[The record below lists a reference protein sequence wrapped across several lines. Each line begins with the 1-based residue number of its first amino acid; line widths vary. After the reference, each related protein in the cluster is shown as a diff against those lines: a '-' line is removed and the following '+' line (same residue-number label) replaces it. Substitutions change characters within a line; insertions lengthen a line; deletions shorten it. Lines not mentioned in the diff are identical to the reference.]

1 MASFT
6 IEAILSLKDNMT
18 SGMQRAISATQGM
31 ASSVGRGVSS
41 AANHVSNFSNTTGK
55 AMTGAGAAITAM
67 GVKGVKGFGDFQS
80 SLNQAAVIAGGTS
93 KDIDGLAQV
102 ANKMGKDLPLSAQD
116 CSEAMVEM
124 ARNGAS
130 IGDIKKQFPAI
141 AQAATASGQD
151 IQTTAGVVQQ
161 SMNIWGDSLK
171 SPEQAAAIL
180 VQTANASNASIG
192 DMQQALATIGST
204 AKASGMDMGTTAE
217 AIGLLTNKG
226 FSAAQASQDLNHA
239 LLMMQAPSKKAASQA
254 KELGLSFVDNN
265 GKMKPFK
272 QILQETAK
280 ATDGLGDAQKTAALK
295 TMFGTAGMQAISP
308 LLDAVKNKS
317 GDAKVSWDAYAQEQ
331 QKVARDTNTA
341 KKALKDQ
348 ANDMQQNIG
357 SKIEQVGGNWES
369 LRNKAMAAKGGVTG
383 AMVDMINKTLTW
395 ATESDSKIAQ
405 VVRGFV
411 GMSPV
416 IGPALIA
423 VGAGLIG
430 LSKTISATVKIANGM
445 KTAFVALPKVF
456 NAVKSGVS
464 LLGKGLS
471 FLAANPMVLVATAVA
486 GLVTVFVHLWNT
498 NEGFRNAVTKIWQS
512 ISQFFTG
519 IWNDIKTAAQ
529 ESWTQFKQVVTGAWT
544 ACVTGAKTIWNSLS
558 TFFKNLWTSIKT
570 GFTQS
575 WQLITQ
581 TAKAVW
587 TGTVQSAKAIWNG
600 LKQFFSTLW
609 AGVKQVF
616 TTAWNGIKQVVSTY
630 GNAVKQ
636 VIVSI
641 WNNIKQVTSSVWNA
655 IKNVINSVLNAI
667 KNVVGN
673 ITRNISNVVKTAWNA
688 IKSVTSTVWNGIQSI
703 MASITRLILN
713 LVTGNFNQVK
723 QEVSNI
729 WNNIKQITST
739 VWNAIKTVISSALKG
754 ASSIASNI
762 VHNINNVIRN
772 VWNSIKSVTSSVW
785 NGIKN
790 VISSACNGIKSV
802 INSIKSVIDGVIN
815 AFRRMA
821 NAVSSVMRSIVG
833 SVNRAWSSV
842 AHKISKL
849 NPFRS
854 RSMDAT
860 INTTEN
866 SLQNVRVRSAEPVRM
881 PRMGV
886 ADGGSQIMGTMSNMV
901 TGLRSFSSTSDGGSG
916 FMNSSNKAAGNPKQP
931 ANIKL
936 ILGGTEYNAFV
947 DNISSTQGKT
957 ATLTQ
962 FNLG

>member
-1 MASFT
+1 MSSFV
-6 IEAILSLKDNMT
+6 IEAILNLKDNMT
-18 SGMQRAISATQGM
+18 SGMQRAVAGAQSM
-31 ASSVGRGVSS
+31 ASGVGRGTT
-41 AANHVSNFSNTTGK
+41 AALNHVSNFSNTTGK
-55 AMTGAGAAITAM
+55 VMTTAGGAITAM

-93 KDIDGLAQV
+93 KDIDGLADV
-102 ANKMGKDLPLSAQD
+102 ANRMGKDLPLSAQD

-130 IGDIKKQFPAI
+130 VGDIKKQFPAI

-161 SMNIWGDSLK
+161 SMNIWGDSLQ

-204 AKASGMDMGTTAE
+204 AKSSGMDMGTTAE

-254 KELGLSFVDNN
+254 KELGLSFTDNN

-295 TMFGTAGMQAISP
+295 TMFGTAGYQAIAP

-369 LRNKAMAAKGGVTG
+369 LRNKSMAAKGGVTG
-383 AMVDMINKTLTW
+383 AMVDMINKTLEW

-430 LSKTISATVKIANGM
+430 LSKTINATVKIASGL
-445 KTAFVALPKVF
+445 KTAFLALPKVF
-456 NAVKSGVS
+456 NVVKSGVS
-464 LLGKGLS
+464 LLGKGFS
-471 FLAANPMVLVATAVA
+471 FLAANPIVLVVTAIT
-486 GLVTVFVHLWNT
+486 GLVAVFMHLWNT

-512 ISQFFTG
+512 ISQFFVG
-519 IWNDIKTAAQ
+519 IWNDIKTAAL
-529 ESWTQFKQVVTGAWT
+529 ESWNQFKQVVTGTWT
-544 ACVTGAKTIWNSLS
+544 ACVAAAKTTWNGLK
-558 TFFKNLWTSIKT
+558 TFFTNLWNSIKT
-570 GFTQS
+570 FFVQS
-575 WQLITQ
+575 WQTIKQ
-581 TAKAVW
+581 TAQTVW
-587 TGTVQSAKAIWNG
+587 QGIVVTGKTIWNG

-609 AGVKQVF
+609 QGIKNVF
-616 TTAWNGIKQVVSTY
+616 STAWQGIKQVVTTY
-630 GNAVKQ
+630 VNSVKQ
-636 VIVSI
+636 VITTV
-641 WNNIKQVTSSVWNA
+641 WNTIKSVTSSIWNA
-655 IKNVINSVLNAI
+655 IKNVVTTTITAS
-667 KNVVGN
+667 KNVVASMARG
-673 ITRNISNVVKTAWNA
+673 ISNV
-688 IKSVTSTVWNGIQSI
+688 
-703 MASITRLILN
+703 
-713 LVTGNFNQVK
+713 
-723 QEVSNI
+723 
-729 WNNIKQITST
+729 
-739 VWNAIKTVISSALKG
+739 IKTT
-754 ASSIASNI
+754 
-762 VHNINNVIRN
+762 
-772 VWNSIKSVTSSVW
+772 WNSIKSVTSSVW

-790 VISSACNGIKSV
+790 TMSSLSKAIASVLQGNFTEAKKQVTNIWNNIKSMTSTVWNAIKSVISSLTQGISNVIRTVFNQAKSTVSNIWNSIKSVTSSVWNGIKSVINSACNGIKSV
-802 INSIKSVIDGVIN
+802 ISSISGVIN
-815 AFRRMA
+815 GVIDAFRTMA
-821 NAVSSVMRSIVG
+821 NAITGVMDRIVG
-833 SVNRAWSSV
+833 TISRAWNSV
-842 AHKISKL
+842 AGKLSKL

-854 RSMDAT
+854 RSIDAT
-860 INTTEN
+860 VNTAEN
-866 SLQNVRVRSAEPVRM
+866 RSVNMLTPKSIT
-881 PRMGV
+881 PRMGIT
-886 ADGGSQIMGTMSNMV
+886 DGGNQIVGTMSNMIS
-901 TGLRSFSSTSDGGSG
+901 GLRSFSSTGGS
-916 FMNSSNKAAGNPKQP
+916 NSVSRTSTKMVDAQKTP
-931 ANIKL
+931 ATINL
-936 ILGGTEYNAFV
+936 ILGGKEYHTFV
-947 DNISSTQGKT
+947 DDISNTQGQ
-957 ATLTQ
+957 ASMLQQ
-962 FNLG
+962 FNLS